1 MNTNQTTEL
10 IHPGIEQI
18 EFFRQGMALLPS
30 PTDKR
35 PGVSFLIPGND
46 FQLTQRFCTCALFK
60 KRTCAHQ
67 RALTKA
73 FKSLGDPS
81 DGNSFEKYFSASIWY
96 RMAVILGESTRE
108 SGQSVGFRTGKKG
121 KENILKAMDSDG
133 EILVHYYSP
142 GADRNRF
149 LERCAST
156 IPDDGVP
163 DRAWTL
169 SRLCLM
175 TRTENEKMMN
185 AQGFKTRKQV
195 FEASFWYKCAYHC
208 FREFDSGAP
217 GRSNCTFEP
226 AISQK
231 TGRFTVSCLSPDGQ
245 LLIRLFIPRNKVR
258 KLLST
263 FREYL
268 PGQHALAVHPIPL
281 KSIFKIT
288 QNTELD
294 LEIRPQ
300 IQLIQENGE
309 EIFFENNAL
318 EKFTYGN
325 LVYIKEMGILAQLE
339 NPDRP
344 RKFKAP
350 VKMVLKKSQVPVFL
364 EEYEDDLNDGPFL
377 LDDNLTGFKIF
388 KEFDRIE
395 IRPETLEREWW
406 WLSVRYGFGNQ
417 CISLAEILKAR
428 KNGQRYINTDAGWI
442 DCDADAFKDLSE
454 IADNISIEEHSGSEK
469 TVRISRM
476 DLFRLQAQSA
486 KPLAVE
492 GEERPV
498 ELFKQML
505 ALKPAEP
512 LPHPE
517 GLRSILRHY
526 QALGT
531 EWIHFLYQNGFG
543 GLLCDD
549 MGLGKTH
556 EVMAF
561 MVGLLERATQTEPFL
576 VVCPTTVLSHWKN
589 IVNQYAPVLKPA
601 VYHGQKRDLK
611 GALCDHPLLLTSY
624 GILRRDIEELET
636 LRFSVAVFDEIQNL
650 KNTQTQLYHA
660 AGRIRAPMKLGLTG
674 TPIENRLGEL
684 KALLDLTLPGYLGK
698 DADFDRRYVNPI
710 ENQNDE
716 TRKANLSAL
725 ISPFTLRRKKES
737 VLGDLPEKIEDIRTC
752 ELSEDQVKLYRDAI
766 SSRGN
771 DLVHNLQDSEKAVPY
786 IHIFSLLNL
795 LKQICNHP
803 ALINGN
809 IDDYQNFRSGKWEL
823 FKELLEETL
832 QSGQKVVIY
841 SQFLNMIDIM
851 EKYLAQTGTDFVSLT
866 GRTTNREKIIERFNE
881 DSGCRVFVG
890 SLKAGGVGIDLV
902 AASVVIHYDRW
913 WNAAKEDQATD
924 RVHRIGQKRGVQVF
938 KLVTEGT
945 LEEKIAAI
953 IAKKR
958 NLMDSVVEES
968 DPAVMKSFTREEL
981 IELLEIP
988 HHEPSESIPDQPNW
1002 I

>member
-1 MNTNQTTEL
+1 MKTKQTTEL
-10 IHPGIEQI
+10 KAPRIEQI
-18 EFFRQGMALLPS
+18 EFFRQGMALVPD

-35 PGVSFLIPGND
+35 PGVSFFVPGND
-46 FQLTQRFCTCALFK
+46 FQLTQRFCTCTLFK

-67 RALTKA
+67 RTLTKA
-73 FKSLGDPS
+73 FKSLGETFH
-81 DGNSFEKYFSASIWY
+81 GNSFVECFSASIWY
-96 RMAVILGESTRE
+96 RMAVILGESSRE
-108 SGQSVGFRTGKKG
+108 SRQSVDFKTGKKD
-121 KENILKAMDSDG
+121 KENILKAVDSDG
-133 EILVHYYSP
+133 EILAHYYSP
-142 GADRNRF
+142 GPDRNRF

-163 DRAWTL
+163 NRAWAL
-169 SRLCLM
+169 SRLRDM
-175 TRTENEKMMN
+175 TRTENEKLMN

-208 FREFDSGAP
+208 FREFESGTL
-217 GRSNCTFEP
+217 GESSCSFEP

-231 TGRFTVSCLSPDGQ
+231 TGRFTVSCLSSDGQ
-245 LLIRLFIPRNKVR
+245 LLIRLFIPRNNVR

-263 FREYL
+263 FQEYL

-309 EIFFENNAL
+309 ETFFENNAL

-339 NPDRP
+339 TPDKP

-377 LDDNLTGFKIF
+377 LDGNLTGLKIF

-395 IRPETLEREWW
+395 IRPETLERDWW
-406 WLSVRYGFGNQ
+406 WLSIQYGFGNQ
-417 CISLAEILKAR
+417 RISLAEILKAR
-428 KNGQRYINTDAGWI
+428 NDGQRYITTDAGWI

-454 IADNISIEEHSGSEK
+454 ITDTISIEKHSGSAD

-476 DLFRLQAQSA
+476 DLFRLQAQSP
-486 KPLAVE
+486 KPLAIE
-492 GEERPV
+492 GEEKPA
-498 ELFKQML
+498 ELFKKML

-531 EWIHFLYQNGFG
+531 EWIHFLHQNGFG

-561 MVGLLERATQTEPFL
+561 MVGLLERGTQAEPFL

-589 IVNQYAPVLKPA
+589 ILNQYAPVLKPA
-601 VYHGQKRDLK
+601 IYHGQKRDLR
-611 GALCDHPLLLTSY
+611 GALGDHPLLLTSY
-624 GILRRDIEELET
+624 GILRRDIEALET
-636 LRFSVAVFDEIQNL
+636 LHFSVAVFDEIQNL
-650 KNTQTQLYHA
+650 KNTQTQLYHSA
-660 AGRIRAPMKLGLTG
+660 KRIQARMKLGLTG

-698 DADFDRRYVNPI
+698 DANFDHRYVNPI
-710 ENQNDE
+710 ENRNDE
-716 TRKANLSAL
+716 ARKAHLSAL
-725 ISPFTLRRKKES
+725 IAPFTLRRKKES
-737 VLGDLPEKIEDIRTC
+737 VLGDLPDKIEDIRTC

-771 DLVHNLQDSEKAVPY
+771 DLVNNLREPKKTIPY

-809 IDDYQNFRSGKWEL
+809 MNDYQNFQSGKWDL
-823 FKELLEETL
+823 FKELLAETL

-841 SQFLNMIDIM
+841 SQFLNMIEIM
-851 EKYLAQTGTDFVSLT
+851 EKYLAQMGTDFVSLT
-866 GRTTNREKIIERFNE
+866 GRTTNREKIIYRFNE
-881 DSGCRVFVG
+881 DSDCRVFVG

-981 IELLEIP
+981 IELLEVP
-988 HHEPSESIPDQPNW
+988 RNEPLDSIPDQPNW